1 MMLDFLKTYHKAIDL
16 DRDIYNC
23 YFPTGVNRSD
33 FLLFE
38 KQIVCEHKELQK
50 MKVENKVEKISQK
63 GFLSE
68 RDLKSALYKRVSED
82 LSKANKQIKDTKQ
95 VFELHDA
102 LGLVILENSIPNN
115 FSVLSIID
123 SADHKLLK
131 GLRNIDCVLCLDFVN
146 TFSDSNSEQPI
157 RLAQVVSRDTERSK
171 RLCSI
176 LDGLMED
183 FCSQLGFPL
192 TKGVEL
198 QEGQQ
203 LWSTNLQGNYDK
215 YQAKIDSKSAEIDKK
230 DNWLQWLFRYS
241 RDWWWLVFALIIL
254 YDWFL
259 N

>member
-23 YFPTGVNRSD
+23 YFPPGVNRSD

-82 LSKANKQIKDTKQ
+82 LSKANKQIEDTKR

-102 LGLVILENSIPNN
+102 LGLVILENSIPND

-123 SADHKLLK
+123 SADYKLLK
-131 GLRNIDCVLCLDFVN
+131 GLRNVDCILCLDFVN
-146 TFSDSNSEQPI
+146 TFSDPNGEQLI
-157 RLAQVVSRDTERSK
+157 RLAQVISRDTESSK

-176 LDGLMED
+176 LDRLMED

-198 QEGQQ
+198 QEGHQ
-203 LWSTNLQGNYDK
+203 LWSTNPQGKYNN
-215 YQAKIDSKSAEIDKK
+215 YQAKIDLKSAEPDKK
-230 DNWLQWLFRYS
+230 DNWLQRLVQYFRE
-241 RDWWWLVFALIIL
+241 WWWLTFVLIVL
-254 YDWFL
+254 YGWFFD
-259 N
+259 